1 LIKIVRLPGEFDGE
15 QGLHARVYVE
25 GLTGPAGSDG
35 SGVGVLEAIHR
46 SQLIMLRLL
55 AAT

>member
-1 LIKIVRLPGEFDGE
+1 MVNRACTQACRSKGSP
-15 QGLHARVYVE
+15 A
-25 GLTGPAGSDG
+25 PAGSDG
-35 SGVGVLEAIHR
+35 SGVGVLEARHR